1 MIEAAKAVNRMKEGA
16 TTSRGGPHQIY
27 VDTLQTETVEVR
39 AAVGKTD
46 SVKRTIRRQRN
57 KNLPKDPASLQDLI
71 LPEDWQHTCEPYRHP
86 FLLFDSGSDSEDRI
100 LVFGTAQALRHLC
113 SSDIWYMDGTHPS
126 SPGLFKQLYI
136 IRAPLGDSAVTC
148 VYALLPGKS
157 QQIYEELFGAL
168 DRKCEQMGFSP
179 DPTTVVTDFEQA
191 AILAFRNTFGEQVIH
206 RGCFYHLTQNTWR
219 KIQQLS
225 LVDQYMTDDNVKLF
239 CGMIDGRAFLPVDAV
254 ADGMGYLKDNTSDGL
269 EGLLEYFDKTYVS
282 GSFRRI
288 QRAPVDGDDEVQPVR
303 VRRVQPLFPPQL
315 WNVHQA
321 TIDNE
326 ARTNNMC
333 ESWNNA
339 FQKLI
344 GYNHPTVWVAIEA
357 FRKDQSSVE
366 TALYNNANGQPPQKR
381 VKKVTKD
388 LQQRLQNLC
397 RDYVNGT
404 KTVPEFLQGV
414 GRTIR
419 WKC

>member
-1 MIEAAKAVNRMKEGA
+1 
-16 TTSRGGPHQIY
+16 
-27 VDTLQTETVEVR
+27 
-39 AAVGKTD
+39 
-46 SVKRTIRRQRN
+46 
-57 KNLPKDPASLQDLI
+57 
-71 LPEDWQHTCEPYRHP
+71 
-86 FLLFDSGSDSEDRI
+86 
-100 LVFGTAQALRHLC
+100 
-113 SSDIWYMDGTHPS
+113 
-126 SPGLFKQLYI
+126 
-136 IRAPLGDSAVTC
+136 
-148 VYALLPGKS
+148 
-157 QQIYEELFGAL
+157 
-168 DRKCEQMGFSP
+168 
-179 DPTTVVTDFEQA
+179 
-191 AILAFRNTFGEQVIH
+191 
-206 RGCFYHLTQNTWR
+206 
-219 KIQQLS
+219 
-225 LVDQYMTDDNVKLF
+225 
-239 CGMIDGRAFLPVDAV
+239 MIDGLAFLPVDDV
-254 ADGMGYLKDNTSDGL
+254 ADGMGYLKDNTPDGL
-269 EGLLEYFDKTYVS
+269 EGLFEYFDKTYVS

-315 WNVHQA
+315 WNVHQT
-321 TIDNE
+321 TIDDK

-366 TALYNNANGQPPQKR
+366 TAFYNNANGQPPQKR
-381 VKKVTKD
+381 VKKVMKD

-419 WKC
+419 LKC